1 MLPAIRRVAGFLR
14 PYWKE
19 ALIAPLLMILEVTM
33 DLAQPRYLERIVDVG
48 IAQMDLGV
56 VMRTGLTMLGVAAV
70 GVIGGVGCAIFAVR
84 ASHSAGADIRSALF
98 RKIQSLSFGNLDR
111 LSTGKLVTRLTNDVV
126 QVQEAIMVL
135 LRITIRAPFMLVG
148 SIVMAVATSPRLSLV
163 FVAVIPLLAG
173 VLLTMIR
180 RGQDL
185 FASVQDRLD
194 DVNTV
199 VQENLAGVRVV
210 KAFVRGEHEKKR
222 FTAANEALA
231 MQTST
236 AMRLMAFIMPSSML
250 VLNMGI
256 VAVLWLGGVGVS
268 VGANTVGE
276 IMAVSNYLLRT
287 LFSVM
292 MVGTLFVRLAR
303 ALASANRIDGVFRE
317 EPDIPVADRVRRP
330 DKVRGG
336 VRFDHVSFA
345 YNGELVLTDIDFT
358 VKPGE
363 TVAVLGATG
372 SGKSTLVQ
380 LIPRYYEVSAGRVL
394 LDGVDIREMDPQF
407 LRQQVVVSF
416 QNTILFSGSIA
427 ENVRYGS
434 KEATDSE
441 LIEAVAAAQVE
452 EFVSRFPGRY
462 DTRVGQRGVGLSG
475 GQKQRVAIA
484 RALVARPAVLILD
497 DCTSAVDVQ
506 TEAKIHESLKS
517 RQRITTFIVAQRIS
531 TILSA
536 DRILLLHDGRLEAQG
551 THPVLMASSSIYRE
565 IYESQLGGRVERHGE

>member
-19 ALIAPLLMILEVTM
+19 ALVAPLLMILEVTM

>member
-19 ALIAPLLMILEVTM
+19 ALVAPLLMILEVTM

-148 SIVMAVATSPRLSLV
+148 SIVMAAATSPRLSLV